1 MNKFPVV
8 EIFESIQGEGCLTG
22 VPSVFIRTSGCNLRC
37 AWKNSVC
44 DSAYTS
50 HNPEKPLWTDP
61 EQIVEEIL
69 KVKSPETTHFV
80 FTGGEPMLYQEGMY
94 EVMKLLDERL
104 CSNEGD
110 LWIHFTVETNSTIV
124 PSWDLLGIVD
134 LWSMSPKLES
144 SCCFEGKN
152 ISPERAK
159 FHQTMRFNPSALM
172 VYILFGMDVQM
183 KFVWCG
189 EDTMKEIDN
198 FFTRLI
204 KDAEDYF
211 NENKQI
217 VGVDRSFEDFEIAM
231 DCLPV
236 MLMPAGQT
244 NDQINEN
251 AKSAVAACIT
261 RGWRYCDRTHIRI
274 WGDIRGV

>member
-1 MNKFPVV
+1 MNKFPVL

-22 VPSVFIRTSGCNLRC
+22 VPSVFIRVTGCNLAC
-37 AWKNSVC
+37 CFKNSIC
-44 DSAYTS
+44 DTAYTS
-50 HNPEKPLWTDP
+50 HKADKPLWTDP
-61 EQIVEEIL
+61 KEIVEEIL
-69 KVKSPETTHFV
+69 KVKSPETNHFV
-80 FTGGEPMLYQEGMY
+80 FTGGEPMLYQEGMH
-94 EVMKLLDERL
+94 EVIEMLDEKLRN
-104 CSNEGD
+104 SEGD
-110 LWIHFTVETNSTIV
+110 LFTHYTVETNSTIM
-124 PSWDLLGIVD
+124 PRWELLDTVD

-152 ISPERAK
+152 INPERAK
-159 FHQTMRFNPSALM
+159 LHQKKRFNPLALM
-172 VYILFGMDVQM
+172 VYIMFGLDVQM

-198 FFTRLI
+198 FFANLI
-204 KDAEDYF
+204 GEAENYF
-211 NENKQI
+211 KENEEI
-217 VGVDRSFEDFEIAM
+217 VGTSRSFEDFELCM

-261 RGWRYCDRTHIRI
+261 RGWQYCDRTHIRI
-274 WGDIRGV
+274 WGDKRKV